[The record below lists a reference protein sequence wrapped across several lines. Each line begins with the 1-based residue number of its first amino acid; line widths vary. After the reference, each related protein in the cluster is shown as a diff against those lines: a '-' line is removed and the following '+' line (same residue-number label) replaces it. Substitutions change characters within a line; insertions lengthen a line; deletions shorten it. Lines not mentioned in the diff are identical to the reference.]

1 MTSGDSSGGKKKGG
15 SDEEKEEERWEGEGV
30 VLRLLYALC
39 LTLCPGQD
47 RKSAEQKLAVISA

>member
-1 MTSGDSSGGKKKGG
+1 MGIRVAGKKGG
-15 SDEEKEEERWEGEGV
+15 SDEEKEEEGLEGEGV
-30 VLRLLYALC
+30 VLRLLHALY